1 MDQRVVLVVDDDPM
15 IVKALCRILEG
26 AGFSPHGCESP
37 IAAISWARS
46 HAPGLIVADYMMPA
60 MNGVELL
67 LALRELHPTAPRLLL
82 TAVSDFKIAM
92 EAVNAGGVYRLLTKP
107 WTQAELVATIQQAWD
122 VGELRRANELLQNE
136 LAARNAE
143 LLEINYGLEATVKE
157 RASQLLEGMVQ
168 ALDFRDTETQWHSRR
183 VSLYARRLA
192 RAIGLSGTELVDVEI
207 GALLHDVGKIG
218 VRDSV
223 LLKPAPLTPDEW
235 VEMKR
240 HPDIGF
246 KLLGKIPWLAHA
258 AQIVLEHQERW
269 DGKGYPRALAGEQI
283 SLGARI
289 FSIVD
294 ALDAICSDRPY
305 RKGSSLEVALAEL
318 ARCGGKQFDPTVLE
332 AFLAVPPAEWEAIR
346 LEIERR
352 AKEAAAEEDRVGAPA
367 LSRLNTAPLG

>member
-1 MDQRVVLVVDDDPM
+1 MDKRVVLVVDDDPM

-37 IAAISWARS
+37 IAALAWA
-46 HAPGLIVADYMMPA
+46 AGNVPGLIVADYMMPS

-67 LALRELHPTAPRLLL
+67 LKLRELHPTAPRLLL

-92 EAVNAGGVYRLLTKP
+92 EAVNTGGVYRLLAKP

-122 VGELRRANELLQNE
+122 VGELRRANELLQIE
-136 LAARNAE
+136 LGKRNAE
-143 LLEINYGLEATVKE
+143 LVEINVGLEAMVKE
-157 RASQLLEGMVQ
+157 RAAQLLEGMVQ

-183 VSLYARRLA
+183 VSMYAKRLG
-192 RAIGLSGTELVDVEI
+192 RALGLSGSDLVDVEI

-223 LLKPAPLTPDEW
+223 LLKPGPLTPEEW

-246 KLLGKIPWLAHA
+246 RLLGNIPWLANA
-258 AQIVLEHQERW
+258 AQIVLQHQERW
-269 DGKGYPRALAGEQI
+269 DGKGYPQALAGEQI
-283 SLGARI
+283 ALGARI

-305 RKGSSLEVALAEL
+305 RKGSPLEVALAEL
-318 ARCGGKQFDPTVLE
+318 ARCGGKQFDPTVLA

-346 LEIERR
+346 LEIELR
-352 AKEAAAEEDRVGAPA
+352 AKQAAAADDLRGAPA
-367 LSRLNTAPLG
+367 LETRNTAPLG